1 MNLLEA
7 VARISSGQRLS
18 SSDEQLALEELESN
32 ECWQPLFRYLDQ
44 ALAAGGPNLLGHYCR
59 LIRLRLNYF
68 NDIPAAQALT
78 ADLIRRCQIDFPT
91 LHDVLLNDHALPD
104 LEAQHEAALLD
115 AASGAFSATAERVQA
130 LEKLAAVYEKRLFN
144 EESLQQVFERLIQ
157 LDPNN
162 IKALRYFK
170 LAFSQAHDWE
180 QVARVLKRLTDVVQT
195 RQEKF
200 RLAHDL
206 AYCLV
211 YHLNKPRDAILVLDR
226 HCRESPLDVSQIE
239 YDAAHR
245 MGDIDRCIQV
255 LQSALQSVR
264 DDAGKAIVQ
273 FRMADLFRK
282 SGKTRESEKML
293 QESLATW
300 QVFLDPFEPL
310 IQMQIASNSWAQ
322 VATTLQSLS
331 LRVQDKELAD
341 QIQQAVRRIEAG
353 LADRSQ

>member
-1 MNLLEA
+1 MLEA
-7 VARISSGQRLS
+7 LARISSGQRLS
-18 SSDEQLALEELESN
+18 PSDEQVALEELESN

-44 ALAAGGPNLLGHYCR
+44 ALAAGGQNLVSHYCR

-68 NDIPAAQALT
+68 NDISAAQALT

-91 LHDVLLNDHALPD
+91 LHDLLLNDHAIPD
-104 LEAQHEAALLD
+104 LEPQHEAALLD
-115 AASGAFSATAERVQA
+115 AASEAFSATAERVQA

-144 EESLQQVFERLIQ
+144 EERLQQVFERLIQ
-157 LDPNN
+157 LDPDN

-170 LAFSQAHDWE
+170 LAFSQANDWE
-180 QVARVLKRLTDVVQT
+180 QVSRVLKRLIDVVQT

-206 AYCLV
+206 AHNLV
-211 YHLNKPRDAILVLDR
+211 YRLDNPRDAILVLDR

-245 MGDIDRCIQV
+245 MGDTDRCIQV
-255 LQSALQSVR
+255 LQSALRTVR
-264 DDAGKAIVQ
+264 DDAGKAIIQ
-273 FRMADLFRK
+273 FRMADLLRK
-282 SGKTRESEKML
+282 SGKIRESEKIL
-293 QESLATW
+293 LESLATW

-310 IQMQIASNSWAQ
+310 IQMQIASNSWDH
-322 VATTLQSLS
+322 VAATLQALS
-331 LRVQDKELAD
+331 LRVQDKELAN

-353 LADRSQ
+353 LAERSQ